1 VARHRAARLR
11 GWLPAPRTEA
21 AQSLGSPSATTRV
34 ATTGVLAAAALGGAF
49 TVTERLGPVGDA
61 VSGTLSGLATAASWS
76 PVAPR
81 AATPF
86 AEPVP
91 PEPAKFDLGAL
102 LKGVAAT
109 EREVAARAAQRA
121 ELAARSCPA
130 GASGFGRVKS
140 WVATAGEELRCRFGV
155 DTVYGLASRA
165 GASDHPSGLALDF
178 MVDRAAGDKLAD
190 FALRNRDRLGIKYV
204 IYRQRIN
211 YGSGWRAME
220 DRGGATANHMDHV
233 HISYQRRPG
242 VLDALT

>member
-1 VARHRAARLR
+1 VGLR
-11 GWLPAPRTEA
+11 VGN
-21 AQSLGSPSATTRV
+21 PSATTRV
-34 ATTGVLAAAALGGAF
+34 ATTGVLAVAALGGAF
-49 TVTERLGPVGDA
+49 TAAERLDTLSDTLSDTVSGSVTDA
-61 VSGTLSGLATAASWS
+61 VSGTLSGMATAASWS

-91 PEPAKFDLGAL
+91 PEPAQFDLGSL

-109 EREVAARAAQRA
+109 ERDAASRAAERA
-121 ELAARSCPA
+121 EVQARNCPT

-140 WVATAGEELRCRFGV
+140 WVATAGKELRCRFDV
-155 DTVYGLASRA
+155 DTVYGVASRA
-165 GASDHPSGLALDF
+165 GTSDHPSGLALDF
-178 MVDRAAGDKLAD
+178 MVDRATGDRLAD
-190 FALRNRDRLGIKYV
+190 YALRNRSRLGITYV

-220 DRGGATANHMDHV
+220 DRGGATTNHMDHV
-233 HISYQRRPG
+233 HISYQRRPA